1 MKSKRLTH
9 LTPGNRPTMVD
20 VGAKTAT
27 FREASA
33 EALVKL
39 PAAVARELART
50 GHRTKKGPVFDT
62 AIVAGVMAAKKTHEI
77 IPFCHPLPLE
87 RCAIDIATRSGGLI
101 RIVCNVAVH
110 HKTGVEM
117 EALVGAS
124 AAALTIYDMCKALS
138 HDIEIGPVRL
148 IAKSGGKR
156 DFQREKSMSRKP
168 APRKSAE
175 TRR

>member
-1 MKSKRLTH
+1 MPRLTH
-9 LTPGNRPTMVD
+9 IDSNNRPTMVD
-20 VGAKTAT
+20 VGAKTTT
-27 FREASA
+27 FREAAA
-33 EALVKL
+33 EATVKL

-50 GHRTKKGPVFDT
+50 GHRTKKGPIFDT

-87 RCAIDIATRSGGLI
+87 RCAIDISARAGGKI
-101 RIVCNVAVH
+101 HIVCSVAVH

-117 EALVGAS
+117 EALMGAT

-148 IAKSGGKR
+148 TSKTGGKR
-156 DFQREKSMSRKP
+156 DFKRKT
-168 APRKSAE
+168 
-175 TRR
+175 TRRR

>member
-1 MKSKRLTH
+1 MAKSRQKLTH
-9 LTPGNRPTMVD
+9 LDAANRPTMVD

-27 FREASA
+27 SREASA
-33 EALVKL
+33 EATVKL
-39 PAAVARELART
+39 PASVARELART

-62 AIVAGVMAAKKTHEI
+62 AIIAGVMAAKRTHEI
-77 IPFCHPLPLE
+77 IPFCHPLALE
-87 RCAIDIATRSGGLI
+87 RCSVDIATQPGGLI

-117 EALVGAS
+117 EALMGAT

-148 IAKSGGKR
+148 LHKTGGKR
-156 DFQREKSMSRKP
+156 DHWRTKP
-168 APRKSAE
+168 RTQPRKKS
-175 TRR
+175 

>member
-1 MKSKRLTH
+1 MATRKPRLTH
-9 LTPGNRPTMVD
+9 LDSANRPTMVD
-20 VGAKTAT
+20 VSPKTASL
-27 FREASA
+27 REASA

-87 RCAIDIATRSGGLI
+87 RCSVDIGTRPGGRI
-101 RIVCNVAVH
+101 RIVCSVAVF

-117 EALVGAS
+117 EALMGAS

-148 IAKSGGKR
+148 LRKSGGKR
-156 DFQREKSMSRKP
+156 DFNRASPRRK
-168 APRKSAE
+168 
-175 TRR
+175 